1 MSGLALTLK
10 IDDMGRKK
18 GIILLILLVS
28 CFFSQAQECASG
40 NCYDGFG
47 KIIYDNGQEYVGE
60 FKNGVSHG
68 YGQTMFRGGAVY
80 IGEYNNGK
88 RDGFGVFEWKNGNRF
103 IGKFK
108 NGKEDGYAL
117 KFEKN
122 WGMSTG
128 PTRILTSKWRDG
140 ELETGSV
147 EEVGSKTGCLRG
159 ECDKSSENGI
169 YVSKNRLVFGNT
181 NKAILIT
188 KNYDLS
194 SLFSNIYI
202 GETSGELLFITFP
215 IKKGFTAI
223 KKTNAPWS
231 LELKNKKN
239 GVWTSYFSSHMKK
252 IFIRNWI
259 DDEMVDEASIDDID
273 MKISA
278 PASLVVENVLFNDYN
293 SNNLLE
299 ANEEATIS
307 FNLKN
312 TGKGPA
318 YGINIQITDDN
329 NIRGIN
335 YDRNIPIN
343 ILKPQV
349 INVITI
355 DLSTSMELATG
366 TSSFNITISERNGF
380 DADPVNLSVSTQSF
394 IPPQIEIVD
403 FQFSSDNG
411 KMELGRVVNLQ
422 FAIQNTGQG
431 IGEDINIEMLI
442 PKNVFESDGTKYSI
456 IKLNP
461 GAKKIFDFS
470 FFTNKRFVGDTL
482 KITADISEK
491 FDKYAINKIMSVK
504 MEEDIS
510 KGIAFDI
517 ESDVRNEDVAIE
529 RFSLTSLVDKNI
541 PENKKVTNR
550 FALVIGNEDYKS
562 FQRTLTEE
570 QNVDYAENDA
580 TVFKQYCLRTLGVKE
595 ENMHFILNATAGQ
608 MSQEIDLIS
617 KILSKLGDQ
626 AELIVYYAGH
636 GYSDEVTKVPYLIPV
651 DVSVANLS
659 NGVKLSDIYSKLSNT
674 NASKISIF
682 LDACFTGGG
691 RNLGLLASRGVRVR
705 PKKGSLSGNL
715 IVFSASS
722 GEQSSLPY
730 YEEGHGIFTYYLL
743 KKLQESQGDLNFG
756 DLSDYLTEKVSY
768 ESLIKNR
775 VEQHPTV
782 NFSQKVAEEWRKWK
796 F

>member
-60 FKNGVSHG
+60 FKNGKEHG
-68 YGQTMFRGGAVY
+68 YGQTMFSRYAIY
-80 IGEYNNGK
+80 IGEYNNGQ
-88 RDGFGVFEWKNGNRF
+88 RHGFGVYGWGNGNRY
-103 IGKFK
+103 IGEFK
-108 NGKEDGYAL
+108 NGLYHGYAL
-117 KFEKN
+117 KFEQS
-122 WGMSTG
+122 GGVVTG
-128 PTRILTSKWRDG
+128 KSRILASKWKDG
-140 ELETGSV
+140 ELEIGSV
-147 EEVGSKTGCLRG
+147 EEVGNKTGCIRG
-159 ECDKSSENGI
+159 KCDKGSEEGI
-169 YVSKNRLVFGNT
+169 YVGQDRLFVFGNM
-181 NKAILIT
+181 NKAVILT
-188 KNYDLS
+188 KSNYPE
-194 SLFSNIYI
+194 IYI
-202 GETSGELLFITFP
+202 GETSGELERDFI
-215 IKKGFTAI
+215 IKKGFIAI
-223 KKTNAPWS
+223 EKDNGYT
-231 LELKNKKN
+231 LELQNKKK
-239 GVWTSYFSSHMKK
+239 GVWTSYFSSIEKE
-252 IFIRNWI
+252 IYIRNWI
-259 DDEMVDEASIDDID
+259 DDEMVDEIPIDDID

-278 PASLVVENVLFNDYN
+278 PASLVVEKVLFNDYN

-343 ILKPQV
+343 ILKPQG

-355 DLSTSMELATG
+355 DLSTSMKLATG

-403 FQFSSDNG
+403 FVFSSDVG
-411 KMELGRVVNLQ
+411 KMELGKEVNLQ

-431 IGEDINIEMLI
+431 IGEDINIQMLI
-442 PKNVFESDGTKYSI
+442 PNNVFDVDGTSYSI
-456 IKLNP
+456 IKLNS

-510 KGIAFDI
+510 KAIAKDI
-517 ESDVRNEDVAIE
+517 ESDVIIEDVAIE

-541 PENKKVTNR
+541 PENKKLSNR

-636 GYSDEVTKVPYLIPV
+636 GYSDEVTKVPYLI
-651 DVSVANLS
+651 L
-659 NGVKLSDIYSKLSNT
+659 
-674 NASKISIF
+674 
-682 LDACFTGGG
+682 
-691 RNLGLLASRGVRVR
+691 
-705 PKKGSLSGNL
+705 
-715 IVFSASS
+715 
-722 GEQSSLPY
+722 
-730 YEEGHGIFTYYLL
+730 
-743 KKLQESQGDLNFG
+743 
-756 DLSDYLTEKVSY
+756 
-768 ESLIKNR
+768 
-775 VEQHPTV
+775 
-782 NFSQKVAEEWRKWK
+782 
-796 F
+796 

>member
-10 IDDMGRKK
+10 IDDMGRKI

-28 CFFSQAQECASG
+28 CFFSQAQECTSG

-47 KIIYDNGQEYVGE
+47 KIVYDNGQEYVGE

-68 YGQTMFRGGAVY
+68 YGQTWFNGGAVY
-80 IGEYNNGK
+80 IGEYNNGE
-88 RDGFGVFEWKNGNRF
+88 RHGFGVFDWKNGNRF

-122 WGMSTG
+122 GGAVTG
-128 PTRILTSKWRDG
+128 TSRILTSKWRDG
-140 ELETGSV
+140 ELEIGSV
-147 EEVGSKTGCLRG
+147 EEIGSKTGCLRG
-159 ECDKSSENGI
+159 KCDKSSENGI
-169 YVSKNRLVFGNT
+169 YVSQNRFVFGNT

-188 KNYDLS
+188 KNDYRN

-202 GETSGELLFITFP
+202 GETSGYLGKNFA

-223 KKTNAPWS
+223 KKTKVTEY

-239 GVWTSYFSSHMKK
+239 GVWTSYFYFQKD
-252 IFIRNWI
+252 IYIRNWI
-259 DDEMVDEASIDDID
+259 DDEIVDEIPIDDID

-318 YGINIQITDDN
+318 YGINIQITDNN

-343 ILKPQV
+343 ILKPQG

-355 DLSTSMELATG
+355 DLSTSMKLATG

-403 FQFSSDNG
+403 FVFSSDVG
-411 KMELGRVVNLQ
+411 KMELGKEVNLQ

-442 PKNVFESDGTKYSI
+442 PNNVFDVDGTEYSI

-510 KGIAFDI
+510 KDIALDI
-517 ESDVRNEDVAIE
+517 ESDVIIEDVAIK

-541 PENKKVTNR
+541 PESKKVSNR

-562 FQRTLTEE
+562 FQRTLTDE

-659 NGVKLSDIYSKLSNT
+659 NGVKLSDVYSKLSKT

-705 PKKGSLSGNL
+705 PKEGSLSGNL
-715 IVFSASS
+715 VVFSASS

-730 YEEGHGIFTYYLL
+730 YEEGHGMFTYYLL
-743 KKLQESQGDLNFG
+743 KKLQESQGNINFG
-756 DLSDYLTEKVSY
+756 ELSDYLTEKVSY
-768 ESLIKNR
+768 ESLIKNK
-775 VEQHPTV
+775 VEQDPITS
-782 NFSQKVAEEWRKWK
+782 FSQKVAEEWRKWR